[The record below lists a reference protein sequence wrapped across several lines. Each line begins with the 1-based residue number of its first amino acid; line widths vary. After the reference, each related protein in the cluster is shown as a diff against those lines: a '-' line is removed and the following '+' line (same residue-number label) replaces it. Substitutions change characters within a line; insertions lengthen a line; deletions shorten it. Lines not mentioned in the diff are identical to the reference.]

1 VGRHQARW
9 THCAAQ
15 LSWRPSTFV
24 VPFIVLCGWYFL
36 ILGMD
41 AGFFYWIVVGDVLYL
56 AGALVVGYALFLEVC
71 SRRGADQI

>member
-1 VGRHQARW
+1 MERHQARW

-15 LSWRPSTFV
+15 LSWLPLAFV
-24 VPFIVLCGWYFL
+24 VSFIVLFGWYFL

-41 AGFFYWIVVGDVLYL
+41 AGFFYWVVVGNVLYL

>member
-1 VGRHQARW
+1 M
-9 THCAAQ
+9 
-15 LSWRPSTFV
+15 LF
-24 VPFIVLCGWYFL
+24 GWYFL